1 MRNEEAMCEGLLSVV
16 IPVYNIRDYVE
27 RCVRSVLAQPDVPLE
42 VLIVDDGS
50 TDDSGAVCDALAAED
65 SRVTVIH
72 KPNGG
77 LSDARNYGLCHAQGE
92 YILFMD
98 GDDWLAENVCPGL
111 LQMALQDRADV
122 VIGKAHFLREEP
134 VMTRWEEAVEENF
147 TFHTVYTGKEYL
159 LKCLQ
164 TGGLRVEVGRHLYRT
179 DFLRANGL
187 QFCKGILHEDEAA
200 ALLYKAA
207 AGRNIHGTE
216 PKEGK
221 IELVADCDG
230 LLKIDRAALLAVN
243 RTPQMMIAVIHGD
256 LPVKKGQKL
265 AGTRIIPLVIEQ
277 EKMDAMQAAA
287 GAEPILNV
295 LPMQAKKVGIITTG
309 SEVFKGRIEDKFTPI
324 LQSKLAVYGCEMVFH
339 KVCDDDPAGITAAIL
354 EAKAAGCELI
364 FTTGG
369 MSVDPDDRT
378 PLAIKNTGA
387 DIITYGAPVL
397 PGAMF
402 LVSYL
407 DGVPVCGLP
416 GCVMYAKRTIF
427 DLLLPRLLA
436 DDPITAEDIARLGEG
451 GLCLNCEV
459 CHWPNC
465 GFGHC

>member
-1 MRNEEAMCEGLLSVV
+1 M
-16 IPVYNIRDYVE
+16 
-27 RCVRSVLAQPDVPLE
+27 
-42 VLIVDDGS
+42 
-50 TDDSGAVCDALAAED
+50 
-65 SRVTVIH
+65 
-72 KPNGG
+72 
-77 LSDARNYGLCHAQGE
+77 
-92 YILFMD
+92 
-98 GDDWLAENVCPGL
+98 
-111 LQMALQDRADV
+111 
-122 VIGKAHFLREEP
+122 
-134 VMTRWEEAVEENF
+134 
-147 TFHTVYTGKEYL
+147 
-159 LKCLQ
+159 
-164 TGGLRVEVGRHLYRT
+164 
-179 DFLRANGL
+179 
-187 QFCKGILHEDEAA
+187 
-200 ALLYKAA
+200 
-207 AGRNIHGTE
+207 
-216 PKEGK
+216 
-221 IELVADCDG
+221 
-230 LLKIDRAALLAVN
+230 
-243 RTPQMMIAVIHGD
+243 
-256 LPVKKGQKL
+256 
-265 AGTRIIPLVIEQ
+265 IEQ

-436 DDPITAEDIARLGEG
+436 DDAITAEDIARLGEG
-451 GLCLNCEV
+451 GLCLGCAE

>member
-1 MRNEEAMCEGLLSVV
+1 MYRIGVLTDKKKNGETYAKMISDYCITQKLFPLLETYQNQEVFFKEIQSNVPDIVLLVLPGVDGL
-16 IPVYNIRDYVE
+16 N
-27 RCVRSVLAQPDVPLE
+27 
-42 VLIVDDGS
+42 
-50 TDDSGAVCDALAAED
+50 AAEHLH
-65 SRVTVIH
+65 SLFPECGIIWC
-72 KPNGG
+72 
-77 LSDARNYGLCHAQGE
+77 SDLDFSLHAYE
-92 YILFMD
+92 
-98 GDDWLAENVCPGL
+98 
-111 LQMALQDRADV
+111 
-122 VIGKAHFLREEP
+122 
-134 VMTRWEEAVEENF
+134 
-147 TFHTVYTGKEYL
+147 
-159 LKCLQ
+159 
-164 TGGLRVEVGRHLYRT
+164 
-179 DFLRANGL
+179 
-187 QFCKGILHEDEAA
+187 
-200 ALLYKAA
+200 
-207 AGRNIHGTE
+207 
-216 PKEGK
+216 
-221 IELVADCDG
+221 
-230 LLKIDRAALLAVN
+230 ALLAVN
-243 RTPQMMIAVIHGD
+243 RTPQMMIATIHGD

-277 EKMDAMQAAA
+277 EKMDAMQTAA
-287 GAEPILNV
+287 GSEPILNV
-295 LPMQAKKVGIITTG
+295 LPMQAKKFAVITTG

-324 LQSKLAVYGCEMVFH
+324 LVGKLAEYGCEMTFH

-378 PLAIKNTGA
+378 PLAIRNTGA
-387 DIITYGAPVL
+387 DIVTYGAPVL

-436 DDPITAEDIARLGEG
+436 DDAITAEDIARLGEG
-451 GLCLNCEV
+451 GLCLGCAE

>member
-1 MRNEEAMCEGLLSVV
+1 MKSTSTWWKILLSGLLLAGTLVAYADAYQPSYSTAGFYQLSNTGRTAYSMNPAWRFYKGH
-16 IPVYNIRDYVE
+16 IEGAEQPEFNDKDWNIV
-27 RCVRSVLAQPDVPLE
+27 SLPD
-42 VLIVDDGS
+42 
-50 TDDSGAVCDALAAED
+50 
-65 SRVTVIH
+65 
-72 KPNGG
+72 
-77 LSDARNYGLCHAQGE
+77 
-92 YILFMD
+92 
-98 GDDWLAENVCPGL
+98 
-111 LQMALQDRADV
+111 
-122 VIGKAHFLREEP
+122 
-134 VMTRWEEAVEENF
+134 
-147 TFHTVYTGKEYL
+147 
-159 LKCLQ
+159 
-164 TGGLRVEVGRHLYRT
+164 
-179 DFLRANGL
+179 
-187 QFCKGILHEDEAA
+187 GI
-200 ALLYKAA
+200 
-207 AGRNIHGTE
+207 
-216 PKEGK
+216 
-221 IELVADCDG
+221 ADCDG
-230 LLKIDRAALLAVN
+230 LLKINREALLAVN
-243 RTPQMMIAVIHGD
+243 RTPQMMIATIHGD

-287 GAEPILNV
+287 GSEPILNV
-295 LPMQAKKVGIITTG
+295 LPMQAKKFAVITTG

-324 LQSKLAVYGCEMVFH
+324 LVGKLAEYGCEMTFH

-354 EAKAAGCELI
+354 EAKEAGCELI

-378 PLAIKNTGA
+378 PLAIRNTGA
-387 DIITYGAPVL
+387 DIVTYGAPVL

-436 DDPITAEDIARLGEG
+436 DDAITAEDIARLGEG
-451 GLCLNCEV
+451 GLCLGCTE

>member
-1 MRNEEAMCEGLLSVV
+1 MAKG
-16 IPVYNIRDYVE
+16 DYTQTVSYLGE
-27 RCVRSVLAQPDVPLE
+27 FSKAFNTMTPRLPGAGNALPRQFFVPAC
-42 VLIVDDGS
+42 
-50 TDDSGAVCDALAAED
+50 T
-65 SRVTVIH
+65 
-72 KPNGG
+72 
-77 LSDARNYGLCHAQGE
+77 
-92 YILFMD
+92 LF
-98 GDDWLAENVCPGL
+98 L
-111 LQMALQDRADV
+111 
-122 VIGKAHFLREEP
+122 
-134 VMTRWEEAVEENF
+134 
-147 TFHTVYTGKEYL
+147 
-159 LKCLQ
+159 
-164 TGGLRVEVGRHLYRT
+164 
-179 DFLRANGL
+179 LRANGIIKL
-187 QFCKGILHEDEAA
+187 ERRKITMKLIRTVDAAGQVLCHDITQIIPGEFKGPRFRKGHIVQPEDIPVLLSIGKENLYVWEKRPGILHEDEAA

-207 AGRNIHGTE
+207 AGKNIHGTE

-221 IELVADCDG
+221 IELIADCDG

-243 RTPQMMIAVIHGD
+243 RTPQMMIATIHGD
-256 LPVKKGQKL
+256 MPVKKGQKL

-287 GAEPILNV
+287 GPEPILNV
-295 LPMQAKKVGIITTG
+295 LPFRTKKFAVIPTG

-324 LQSKLAVYGCEMVFH
+324 LQNKLAEYGCEMTFR

-354 EAKAAGCELI
+354 EAKDAGCELI

-387 DIITYGAPVL
+387 DIISYGAPVL

-436 DDPITAEDIARLGEG
+436 DAPITAEDIARLGEG
-451 GLCLNCEV
+451 GLCLGCAE

>member
-1 MRNEEAMCEGLLSVV
+1 MKLIRTEDAAGQVLCHDITQIIPGEFKGARFRKGHIIQPEDIPVLLS
-16 IPVYNIRDYVE
+16 
-27 RCVRSVLAQPDVPLE
+27 
-42 VLIVDDGS
+42 
-50 TDDSGAVCDALAAED
+50 
-65 SRVTVIH
+65 
-72 KPNGG
+72 
-77 LSDARNYGLCHAQGE
+77 
-92 YILFMD
+92 
-98 GDDWLAENVCPGL
+98 
-111 LQMALQDRADV
+111 
-122 VIGKAHFLREEP
+122 IGKENLY
-134 VMTRWEEAVEENF
+134 VWE
-147 TFHTVYTGKEYL
+147 K
-159 LKCLQ
+159 KP
-164 TGGLRVEVGRHLYRT
+164 
-179 DFLRANGL
+179 
-187 QFCKGILHEDEAA
+187 GILHEDEAA

-207 AGRNIHGTE
+207 AGKNIHGTE

-221 IELVADCDG
+221 IELIADCDG
-230 LLKIDRAALLAVN
+230 LLKINREALLAVN
-243 RTPQMMIAVIHGD
+243 RTPQMMIATIHGD

-287 GAEPILNV
+287 GSEPILNV
-295 LPMQAKKVGIITTG
+295 LPMQAKKFAVITTG

-324 LQSKLAVYGCEMVFH
+324 LVGKLAEYGCEMTFH
-339 KVCDDDPAGITAAIL
+339 KVCDDDPSGITAAIL
-354 EAKAAGCELI
+354 EAKEAGCELI

-369 MSVDPDDRT
+369 MSVDPDE
-378 PLAIKNTGA
+378 
-387 DIITYGAPVL
+387 DIVTYGAPVL

-436 DDPITAEDIARLGEG
+436 DDAITAEDIARLGEG
-451 GLCLNCEV
+451 GLCLGCAE